1 MEAEY
6 TFNAPTADG
15 NHWLFVA
22 TPWVPQQRPRPSVDE
37 EQGSEQ
43 KATVACMMYMSLIEA
58 KIGRTMTGEKS
69 KCD

>member
-6 TFNAPTADG
+6 TLNAPTADG
-15 NHWLFVA
+15 NCLLYV
-22 TPWVPQQRPRPSVDE
+22 TRPWVPQQRPRPSVDE

-43 KATVACMMYMSLIEA
+43 KATVACMMYMSLVAAEIDRA
-58 KIGRTMTGEKS
+58 GEKS